1 MAQGFLVKVNTSEV
15 ESLQYWTA
23 VQTPNDRT
31 EIVLDKSSM
40 RTASAISPRNRLHNI
55 ALVDVAE
62 CSRRARVTVQGIWEK
77 SQPTTAAGAC
87 SLRGHNP
94 VKAA

>member
-1 MAQGFLVKVNTSEV
+1 MARGSLVNVNASEV

-31 EIVLDKSSM
+31 EVVLDKSWM
-40 RTASAISPRNRLHNI
+40 RTARAISPRNCLHNI
-55 ALVDVAE
+55 ALLGVTE
-62 CSRRARVTVQGIWEK
+62 CSRKTRITVQGIREK
-77 SQPTTAAGAC
+77 SQPTTATEAR
-87 SLRGHNP
+87 SLSGHNP